1 MNNTGERVKYCNNM
15 IAHIPALPSTSLRL
29 HILTLSKHPLANSE
43 VSTIHLGFHGCNCLR
58 QYIKS
63 PMGEHFSTMSIYAP
77 LNPGS
82 VRLLRLPTSTVMV
95 QELEVASFHLVQ
107 SPPYNA
113 LSYCWGDLDRSR
125 SMRCNGQTLML
136 TPHLEE
142 AIDSLRLL
150 ERKTEWIWIDQIC
163 INQDDKT
170 ERAIQVDMMKDIYS
184 SSLGTIVWLGP
195 SVPGIDRLL
204 TMVDLMSS
212 FHKEDINPTGT
223 RKRSRYTKEEFLT
236 LGLPEAQDPAW
247 SAFGEFL
254 SRPWFVRSWV
264 IQETALSKVPARM
277 ICGSDTISWEKLVPA
292 ASWLLS
298 MCFHVSPLSLIP
310 ATLPALRSLK
320 LFLELEQL
328 GLPWDFTTL
337 LNKAMR
343 FKASDPRDRVYSL
356 LALTDEAS
364 DTGTLPPPLQADYH
378 KPTDEVFR
386 DATRHI
392 ITSTGSL
399 TILSLIRYVP
409 NWNQYS
415 SWAVDFTATT
425 GWDRISYFD
434 WDQQDHKRRRL
445 VETLNRA
452 SSGRPA
458 VVVNHLPDHVLGLE
472 GLEIDTVN
480 TTFEVMSKSDLASY
494 DTQIWATWTKSYDH
508 LKSRYH
514 TSEAIARAFMVA
526 LTGDWSLN
534 NRERMSDQP
543 LSHFWEHMWQV
554 YRRLR
559 RDSGFADVVDA
570 EQENIKYL
578 MAPKSSSNDHVN
590 VFSLHLDAAHER
602 RLFLTKDLSY
612 IGLGPMTMEKNDIIC
627 VLFGGAT
634 PFVLRRFG
642 DCFRFIGECYVYDL
656 MNGEAV
662 DGLASG
668 KFCATA
674 FHLV

>member
-1 MNNTGERVKYCNNM
+1 M
-15 IAHIPALPSTSLRL
+15 I
-29 HILTLSKHPLANSE
+29 
-43 VSTIHLGFHGCNCLR
+43 
-58 QYIKS
+58 
-63 PMGEHFSTMSIYAP
+63 
-77 LNPGS
+77 
-82 VRLLRLPTSTVMV
+82 
-95 QELEVASFHLVQ
+95 
-107 SPPYNA
+107 
-113 LSYCWGDLDRSR
+113 
-125 SMRCNGQTLML
+125 

-142 AIDSLRLL
+142 AIDSLRSL

-170 ERAIQVDMMKDIYS
+170 ERAIQVDLMKRIYS
-184 SSLGTIVWLGP
+184 TSLGTIIWLGP
-195 SVPGIDRLL
+195 SVTGIDRLL
-204 TMVDLMSS
+204 TLVDLMSS

-236 LGLPEAQDPAW
+236 LGLPEAQDSAW
-247 SAFGEFL
+247 SAFGEIL
-254 SRPWFVRSWV
+254 SRPWFIRSWV

-277 ICGSDTISWEKLVPA
+277 ICGNDTISWEKLVPA
-292 ASWLLS
+292 TSWLLS
-298 MCFHVSPLSLIP
+298 MCFHVSPLSLNP

-328 GLPWDFTTL
+328 GLPWDLTTL

-343 FKASDPRDRVYSL
+343 FKASDPRDRVYAL
-356 LALTDEAS
+356 LALTDELNAA
-364 DTGTLPPPLQADYH
+364 GGLQPRLQANYH
-378 KPTDEVFR
+378 NLTDQVFR

-399 TILSLIRYVP
+399 AILSLIRYVP

-434 WDQQDHKRRRL
+434 WDQCDHKRRRL

-452 SSGRPA
+452 SGGRSA
-458 VVVNHLPDHVLGLE
+458 VVIDHLPDRVLGLE
-472 GLEIDTVN
+472 GLEIDVVN

-494 DTQIWATWTKSYDH
+494 DPQIWATWTKSYDH

-514 TSEAIARAFMVA
+514 VSEAIARAFMVT
-526 LTGDWSLN
+526 LTGDWNLN
-534 NRERMSDQP
+534 NHERMSDQP
-543 LSHFWEHMWQV
+543 LSHFWEHMWRV
-554 YRRLR
+554 YHRLR
-559 RDSGFADVVDA
+559 RDSGFGDAVDIQ
-570 EQENIKYL
+570 QENTKYL
-578 MAPKSSSNDHVN
+578 KPQKSSSNDQVN

-612 IGLGPMTMEKNDIIC
+612 IGLGPKTMEESDIIC

-642 DCFRFIGECYVYDL
+642 EFFRFIGECHVFDL
-656 MNGEAV
+656 MNGEAM
-662 DGLASG
+662 DDLGNKEFHS
-668 KFCATA
+668 KA

>member
-1 MNNTGERVKYCNNM
+1 M
-15 IAHIPALPSTSLRL
+15 I
-29 HILTLSKHPLANSE
+29 
-43 VSTIHLGFHGCNCLR
+43 
-58 QYIKS
+58 
-63 PMGEHFSTMSIYAP
+63 
-77 LNPGS
+77 
-82 VRLLRLPTSTVMV
+82 
-95 QELEVASFHLVQ
+95 
-107 SPPYNA
+107 
-113 LSYCWGDLDRSR
+113 
-125 SMRCNGQTLML
+125 

-142 AIDSLRLL
+142 AIGSLRLL

-170 ERAIQVDMMKDIYS
+170 ERAIQVDMMKRIYS
-184 SSLGTIVWLGP
+184 TSMGTIIWLGP
-195 SVPGIDRLL
+195 SVTGIDRLL
-204 TMVDLMSS
+204 TLVDLMSS

-236 LGLPEAQDPAW
+236 LGLPEAQDSVW
-247 SAFGEFL
+247 SAFGEIL
-254 SRPWFVRSWV
+254 SRPWFIRSWV

-277 ICGSDTISWEKLVPA
+277 ICGNDTISWEKLVPA

-328 GLPWDFTTL
+328 GLPWDLTTL

-343 FKASDPRDRVYSL
+343 FKASDPRDRVYAL
-356 LALTDEAS
+356 LALTDEANAA
-364 DTGTLPPPLQADYH
+364 GGLPPRLQADYD
-378 KPTDEVFR
+378 KPTDQVFR

-399 TILSLIRYVP
+399 AILSLIRYVP

-415 SWAVDFTATT
+415 SWAVDFTSTT

-445 VETLNRA
+445 VETLNR
-452 SSGRPA
+452 SSGGRPA
-458 VVVNHLPDHVLGLE
+458 VVVDHLPGHVLGLE

-480 TTFEVMSKSDLASY
+480 AAFEVMSKSELASH
-494 DTQIWATWTKSYDH
+494 DPQVWATWTKSYDH
-508 LKSRYH
+508 LESRYQ
-514 TSEAIARAFMVA
+514 TAEAIAHAFMVT

-543 LSHFWEHMWQV
+543 LSHFWEHMRRV
-554 YRRLR
+554 YHRLR
-559 RDSGFADVVDA
+559 RDSGFGHVVDA
-570 EQENIKYL
+570 EQASTKYL
-578 MAPKSSSNDHVN
+578 MLPKLSSNDQFN

-602 RLFLTKDLSY
+602 RLFLTRDLSY
-612 IGLGPMTMEKNDIIC
+612 IGLGPKTMEEGDIIC

-634 PFVLRRFG
+634 PFVLRRSG
-642 DCFRFIGECYVYDL
+642 ECYRFIGECYVYDL
-656 MNGEAV
+656 MNGEAM